1 MTALSSSEGRSA
13 SSPSVLVVE
22 DHLETRIFLEAALEE
37 QFDVVAHAQAS
48 AALAIAERQAFDL
61 LVFDISLGGDE
72 DGVGLLRQ
80 VRALP
85 DYAEVPALAV
95 TAYAQPRDRQRYL
108 EAGFDA
114 YLSKPFFQDDILRM
128 ASHLLSSSSRTD
140 ASPTARDEA
149 E

>member
-37 QFDVVAHAQAS
+37 RFDVVALAPAP
-48 AALAIAERQAFDL
+48 AALEAAQRRAFDL
-61 LVFDISLGGDE
+61 LVFDISLGKNE
-72 DGVGLLRQ
+72 DGVRLLRR

-85 DYAEVPALAV
+85 GYAQVPALAV
-95 TAYAQPRDRQRYL
+95 TAYALPRDRQRYL

-114 YLSKPFFQDDILRM
+114 YLSKPFFQDDILE
-128 ASHLLSSSSRTD
+128 AAAQLLSSPAHTD
-140 ASPTARDEA
+140 ASPDARDDA